1 MAVKGEMDMVLNVVS
16 GNGKLKTL
24 KGTAGND
31 YVLGYGV
38 ELVDG
43 GVYETVTRNFAETL
57 YGYAGADILHGGGGN
72 DILFGGEDDD
82 TLYGG
87 TGGDKLYGEGG
98 EDTLYGNDGADILNG
113 GDGDDS
119 LDGGTGND
127 KLYGNDG
134 SDSLSGGAGADTLD
148 GGEGSDELQGG
159 GDDDILYG
167 QGGEDTLN
175 GGSGNDKLN
184 GGAGNDELNGGS
196 GNDTMDGGS
205 GSDLLAGGSGDDKL
219 YGGEGDD
226 WFYGGS
232 GFDTFV
238 GGLGSDTAVY
248 EDPIMAAL
256 FGWSSGT
263 LRVTLDGQDT
273 DKMNGVEH
281 LQMGEDTFM
290 VNQFSNING
299 PITGLDY
306 FEISEQALDV
316 NVDQIMGND
325 YSLLNGVVNLDDSLT
340 LVTTAGG
347 LVGVTKEGV
356 NIYIDEEGN
365 LYFPK
370 GSYCYLEEGQTLQ
383 TEFTYQVQNEAGF
396 TATGTVSLDIIGEPN
411 TFDFESEDEGWQSIG
426 TVSFVN
432 SDYRQ
437 YAGLITPT
445 SGETM
450 AKLTS
455 SSNANHSQIEDF
467 LGMEAGALDA
477 LVSGATNGSAILNT
491 IDAHGFDTI
500 CITFD
505 WYFAAEDY
513 IPFNDFSFYSFVG
526 DSNGKLASIYDVGS
540 YGFTGWHT
548 STIEVDVPDSGY
560 VDIGFGVCNTG
571 DSGVDSFLFIDNI
584 DFMGIPT
591 P

>member
-1 MAVKGEMDMVLNVVS
+1 MIINTVRGD
-16 GNGKLKTL
+16 GKLKTL
-24 KGTAGND
+24 KGTAAVD
-31 YVLGYGV
+31 FVLGFGV
-38 ELVDG
+38 ETGDG
-43 GVYETVTRNFAETL
+43 GAYEAVTRNFAETL
-57 YGYAGADILHGGGGN
+57 YGYAGDDLLHGGGGN
-72 DILFGGEDDD
+72 DRLYGGEGND

-87 TGGDKLYGEGG
+87 TGSDTVYGEGG
-98 EDTLYGNDGADILNG
+98 NDSMEGNDGADILVG
-113 GDGDDS
+113 GDGNDD

-184 GGAGNDELNGGS
+184 GGAGNDGLNGGS

-205 GSDLLAGGSGDDKL
+205 GSDLLSGGSGDDKL

-232 GFDTFV
+232 GYDTFV

-306 FEISEQALDV
+306 FEISEKELGV
-316 NVDQIMGND
+316 HVDQIMGND
-325 YSLLNGVVNLDDSLT
+325 YSLTNGVVNLDDQLT
-340 LVTTAGG
+340 LLTGPDG
-347 LVGVTKEGV
+347 RVGITKEGI
-356 NIYIDEEGN
+356 NIYIDELGN

-383 TEFTYQVQNEAGF
+383 TEFNYRVQNEAGHI
-396 TATGTVSLDIIGEPN
+396 AVGTVSLDIIGEPD
-411 TFDFESEDEGWQSIG
+411 TFDFESEEEGWQSIG

-455 SSNANHSQIEDF
+455 TSNAYSAQIEDF
-467 LGMEAGALDA
+467 LGMDAGTLSE
-477 LVSGATNGSAILNT
+477 LVSDPTNGSAILNT
-491 IDAHGFDTI
+491 IDAHGFDKI

-513 IPFNDFSFYSFVG
+513 TPFNDFSFYSFVG
-526 DSNGKLASIYDVGS
+526 DNNGKLASIYDVGS

-548 STIEVDVPDSGY
+548 STIEVDVPVSGY
-560 VDIGFGVCNTG
+560 VDLGFGVCNTG

-584 DFMGIPT
+584 DFMGIAT
-591 P
+591 V